1 MRRMYNIK
9 ENFVEYP
16 DPENYQEAERED
28 SEQDVEELDTSFVP
42 ELPGHSEAVPKRL
55 LPLYLKEMGSN
66 PLINEKEEVKYAKIL
81 LQGRRG
87 IAKIMKN
94 LPISAK
100 KVILPE
106 RERWKKIE
114 DRPLDEI
121 CRLVNRII
129 YYSRNF
135 SGTQEFARI
144 EANARNAMN
153 MITASRDK
161 LILANLRLVVH
172 LAKKFINNGISFMDL
187 IQEGNIGLMKAVE
200 KFEHTRGNKFG
211 TYAYWW
217 IKQSIERAI
226 ADKARTIRIPVHVN
240 EKMKKISRV
249 AKELEDRLKRR
260 PTPDEIARKARL
272 PIEKVEEILGV
283 VREPQALEDT
293 NNTDDNFGMIRFVAD
308 RKAISPHDI
317 TVDSELKLKLNGVM
331 DVLSA
336 REQRIIRMRF
346 GIGQGSPN
354 TLEEIGRKLNLSRE
368 RIRQIEAAALKKIKK
383 ADDCIILKDY
393 LS

>member
-1 MRRMYNIK
+1 MRRMYHIK
-9 ENFVEYP
+9 EDFIEYP
-16 DPENYQEAERED
+16 EAENYQDEELED
-28 SEQDVEELDTSFVP
+28 SEQNEELEPSSIP
-42 ELPGHSEAVPKRL
+42 ELPGHSESVPKRL
-55 LPLYLKEMGSN
+55 LPLYLREMGSN
-66 PLINEKEEVKYAKIL
+66 PLINEEEEVKYAKIL
-81 LQGRRG
+81 QKGRREVAR
-87 IAKIMKN
+87 IVRN
-94 LPISAK
+94 LPVSAK

-114 DRPLDEI
+114 ERPLDEI
-121 CRLVNRII
+121 CQLVNRII

-135 SGTQEFARI
+135 AATQEFVKI
-144 EANARNAMN
+144 ERNARKAMN
-153 MITASRDK
+153 MITSSRDK

-240 EKMKKISRV
+240 EKMKKVSRV
-249 AKELEDRLKRR
+249 AKELEEKLKRR
-260 PTPDEIARKARL
+260 PSPDEIAKKARL

-283 VREPQALEDT
+283 VREPQALEDK
-293 NNTDDNFGMIRFVAD
+293 NNTDDGFGMIRFVAD

-317 TVDSELKLKLNGVM
+317 TVDSELKTKLQGVM
-331 DVLSA
+331 NVLSA
-336 REQRIIRMRF
+336 REQKIIRMRF

-354 TLEEIGRKLNLSRE
+354 TLEEIGRKMNLSRE

-383 ADDCIILKDY
+383 ADDCFILKDY
-393 LS
+393 LG